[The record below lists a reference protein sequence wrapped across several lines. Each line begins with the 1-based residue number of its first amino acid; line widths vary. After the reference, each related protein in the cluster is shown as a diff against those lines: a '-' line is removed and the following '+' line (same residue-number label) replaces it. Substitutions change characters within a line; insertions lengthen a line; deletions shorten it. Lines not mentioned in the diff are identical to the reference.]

1 MEEGV
6 ASDTTIVTVDHK
18 DFDRTEKYLAEHFQ
32 LQNVDKADGH
42 LMINAQKLSSY
53 TKSII

>member
-1 MEEGV
+1 MEVGV

-32 LQNVDKADGH
+32 LQNVDKQTD
-42 LMINAQKLSSY
+42 I
-53 TKSII
+53 